1 MELNRYDKGGREWMM
16 VMDMDKVTF
25 SDRFRTFLHKF
36 NGTGISD
43 IVITGVSNF
52 PHIGWST
59 TSMTNSDTQVESFC
73 NILKDSFLMQM
84 NGLVARPSSTTDNH
98 STGSIFDL
106 ILTNHQALIN
116 IYI

>member
-1 MELNRYDKGGREWMM
+1 MM
-16 VMDMDKVTF
+16 VIDMDNVTS

-36 NGTGISD
+36 NGTGLSD
-43 IVITGVSNF
+43 VVITGVYNF
-52 PHIGWST
+52 PDIGWST

-84 NGLVARPSSTTDNH
+84 NRLDARPSSTTDNH